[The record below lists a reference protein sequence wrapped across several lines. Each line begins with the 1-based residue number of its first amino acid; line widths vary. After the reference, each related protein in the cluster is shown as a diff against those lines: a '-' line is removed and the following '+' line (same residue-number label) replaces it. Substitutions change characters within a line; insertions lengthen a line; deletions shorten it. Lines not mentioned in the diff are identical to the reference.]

1 MIVVEE
7 YQSAGG
13 GDPRAGLGGPADN
26 RRHVPGATTTS
37 HPGHSLREK
46 IILRRFAFVI
56 IEAAV
61 H

>member
-13 GDPRAGLGGPADN
+13 GDPRAGLGGSADN

-37 HPGHSLREK
+37 HPGHSLQEKNYIEK
-46 IILRRFAFVI
+46 ICICD
-56 IEAAV
+56 